1 MEEQQKKLKRK
12 TKIKSKQERKAI
24 LLSPYSQGKKRA
36 KFQDV
41 LINTDKYIYVL
52 LNSKDKNNLD
62 TQKGLNGLKRSIKL
76 LEIKEDIFST
86 VFNGGKWLLAIEK
99 GELKP
104 DMLDHRKKKFV
115 GKINANKTYLLPVKR
130 IESFI
135 EFACILG
142 GCPYA
147 NEKNCFEA
155 NKFKCCETDR
165 KRHLKGRY
173 GYA

>member
-12 TKIKSKQERKAI
+12 TKLKSKQERKSI
-24 LLSPYSQGKKRA
+24 LLSPYSQGRKRA

-41 LINTDKYIYVL
+41 LINTNKYIYVL

-62 TQKGLNGLKRSIKL
+62 TQKALNGLKRTIKL
-76 LEIKEDIFST
+76 LEIKENIFLT

-99 GELKP
+99 GVLKP
-104 DMLDHRKKKFV
+104 DMLDHREKKFI
-115 GKINANKTYLLPVKR
+115 GKINANKTYLLPVNQ

-135 EFACILG
+135 EFTCILG
-142 GCPYA
+142 ECPYA
-147 NEKNCFEA
+147 KEKNCFEL
-155 NKFKCCETDR
+155 NEFKCCETNR

-173 GYA
+173 SYA